1 MGSMDMG
8 TGMGMGM
15 GTKKAIGIHTHD
27 THIRQP
33 AGYTI
38 VPVSNTRWSR

>member
-1 MGSMDMG
+1 MGPMD

-15 GTKKAIGIHTHD
+15 DTKKAIGIHTRD

-38 VPVSNTRWSR
+38 PVSNTI